1 MTPEQFSQLLGKQ
14 REALKHAFARTLPV
28 KIGNEAVNFARDN
41 FRKEGFMDGSLKPW
55 PPAKRKSNPKHP
67 DRAYATLSSRR
78 MHLYKSIQK
87 RTQPGVAIIYSSVP
101 YATAH
106 NDGTRNAGR
115 SHRVVLP
122 KRQFIGPSK
131 TLDEKARKIIDTEIK
146 RILNIH

>member
-1 MTPEQFSQLLGKQ
+1 MTPEQFSKLLGQ
-14 REALKHAFARTLPV
+14 QQEELKRAFARTLPV

-55 PPAKRKSNPKHP
+55 APSKRKSDPKHP

-101 YATAH
+101 YAAAH
-106 NDGTRNAGR
+106 NEGTRNAGR
-115 SHRVVLP
+115 SHRVVLL

-131 TLDEKARKIIDTEIK
+131 TLDEKARKIIDTELK